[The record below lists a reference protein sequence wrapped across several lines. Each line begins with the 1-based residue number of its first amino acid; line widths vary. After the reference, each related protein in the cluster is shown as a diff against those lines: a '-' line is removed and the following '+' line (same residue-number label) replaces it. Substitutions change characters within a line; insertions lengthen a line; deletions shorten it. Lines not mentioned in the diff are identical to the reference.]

1 MITLKSAREIEA
13 MAESGALL
21 ADVHKNLRD
30 FIKPGVTSWDIE
42 VFVRDYIESHG
53 GVAAQIGF
61 EGYEYATCISINDE
75 ICHGFPRK
83 KPLKSG
89 DLVKVD
95 MCIDLKGGI
104 SDSCWAYV
112 VGESTPEIDRLMEVT
127 KKALYI
133 GIEQAQV
140 GNRIGD
146 IGHAIQTYVEG
157 ENLGIVRDF
166 VGHGVGPTIHEE
178 PTIPHYG
185 EPVKGYV

>member
-1 MITLKSAREIEA
+1 MITLKSAREIET

-42 VFVRDYIESHG
+42 VFVRNYIESHG
-53 GVAAQIGF
+53 GIAAQIGF

-83 KPLKSG
+83 KPLKNG

-104 SDSCWAYV
+104 SDSCRATHNSDA
-112 VGESTPEIDRLMEVT
+112 EDFLSTCVISNLQSGFL
-127 KKALYI
+127 LYHNTTPFSNI
-133 GIEQAQV
+133 HV
-140 GNRIGD
+140 LPPVS
-146 IGHAIQTYVEG
+146 TVP
-157 ENLGIVRDF
+157 
-166 VGHGVGPTIHEE
+166 GVSTF
-178 PTIPHYG
+178 
-185 EPVKGYV
+185 